1 MIRSAIR
8 AAIAAILTSA
18 IGKDESYKGETLS
31 LDFTT
36 QTYRIEV

>member
-1 MIRSAIR
+1 MIRAAIR
-8 AAIAAILTSA
+8 AAIAAVLSSVIKREPS
-18 IGKDESYKGETLS
+18 GETLS

>member
-1 MIRSAIR
+1 MIRAAIR
-8 AAIAAILTSA
+8 AAIAAVLRSA
-18 IGKDESYKGETLS
+18 IKRPQPVETLS

>member
-1 MIRSAIR
+1 MIRAAIR
-8 AAIAAILTSA
+8 AAIAAVLSSA
-18 IGKDESYKGETLS
+18 IRRSEYTGQTLE

>member
-1 MIRSAIR
+1 MIRAAIR
-8 AAIAAILTSA
+8 AAIAAVLTSA
-18 IGKDESYKGETLS
+18 IGRRESYKGETLS